1 MLLDR
6 SRWINEIKTWLGYL
20 VVNIEI
26 TDDVI
31 SQQCDI
37 AIRKVAPYLNSIDVF
52 TVSSNKTTFTDKL
65 RVYAKSPIV
74 YQTASGKTHGL

>member
-6 SRWINEIKTWLGYL
+6 ARWINEIKTRLGYP

-37 AIRKVAPYLNSIDVF
+37 AIRKVAPYLN
-52 TVSSNKTTFTDKL
+52 
-65 RVYAKSPIV
+65 
-74 YQTASGKTHGL
+74 

>member
-6 SRWINEIKTWLGYL
+6 SRWINEIKTRLGYP

-37 AIRKVAPYLNSIDVF
+37 AILKVANRL
-52 TVSSNKTTFTDKL
+52 
-65 RVYAKSPIV
+65 
-74 YQTASGKTHGL
+74 